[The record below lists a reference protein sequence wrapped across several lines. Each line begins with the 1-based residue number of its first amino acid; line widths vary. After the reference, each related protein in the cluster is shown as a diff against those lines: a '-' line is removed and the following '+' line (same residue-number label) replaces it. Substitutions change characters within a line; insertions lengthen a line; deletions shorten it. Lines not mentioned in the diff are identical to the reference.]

1 MLSIDFIRKNAAK
14 VRYSIDQKRLSDVID
29 LDEILNL
36 EEFYR
41 AQLRIVETKRS
52 LRNQLSEGISQVEG
66 KARRKLIRE
75 AAKVKKEIKELDQEL
90 AERKSKLDVRLLRI
104 PNVIHPDVPEGID
117 GTENVVS
124 HKVGKPKKFDFTPK
138 DHMVL
143 GESLDLI
150 DTKTS
155 AKVSGARFNYL
166 KNEAVLMQFALIN
179 FVLDTLTD
187 QAIIGELADKVGN
200 PSATTFTP
208 VIPPVMIK
216 GEVAK
221 RMARLD
227 PVGERYY
234 LPEDDLMFV
243 GSAEH
248 SLGPMFMDQTLDE
261 TQLPLRFVGYSTAF
275 RREAGTY
282 GKDTQGILRRH
293 QFDKI
298 EIESFTVAENGLVEQ
313 DLFVAIQEYLLT
325 QLKIPYQVVKICTGD
340 MGKPD
345 YRQIDME
352 CYMPGQGEYRE
363 THTSDYMTDYQA
375 RRLNTRYK
383 DSKGKTHFV
392 HMNDATAFAIGRTLI
407 AIFENYQQK
416 DGSILIPEVLRSYM
430 GGKEKIQRREGVKEQ
445 S

>member
-1 MLSIDFIRKNAAK
+1 MLDIVFIKENSDK
-14 VRYSIDQKRLSDVID
+14 VKYAIDQKHLSSVVD

-36 EEFYR
+36 DESYK
-41 AQLRIVETKRS
+41 AQLQLVETKRS
-52 LRNQLSEGISQVEG
+52 LRNQLSENISQVEEE
-66 KARRKLIRE
+66 ARTKLIQE
-75 AAKVKKEIKELDQEL
+75 ASQVKEDIKKLESELNEY
-90 AERKSKLDVRLLRI
+90 KSKLDLLLLQV

-117 GTENVVS
+117 ESENVVS
-124 HKVGKPKKFDFTPK
+124 HKVREPVEFDFTPK
-138 DHMVL
+138 DHMEL
-143 GESLDLI
+143 GEMLDLI
-150 DTKTS
+150 DTETS

-179 FVLDTLTD
+179 FVFDTLTN
-187 QAIIGELADKVGN
+187 AEIIKEVANKVGN
-200 PSATTFTP
+200 PSSKTFTP
-208 VIPPVMIK
+208 ILPPVMIK

-227 PVGERYY
+227 PVEERYY
-234 LPEDDLMFV
+234 LPEDNLMFV

-248 SLGPMFMDQTLDE
+248 SLGPMFMDQTLNE
-261 TQLPLRFVGYSTAF
+261 SELPIRLVGYSTAF

-298 EIESFTVAENGLVEQ
+298 EIESFTTAENGLVEQ
-313 DLFVAIQEYLLT
+313 DLFVALQEYMLT

-345 YRQIDME
+345 YRQIDIE
-352 CYMPGQGEYRE
+352 CYMPGQGTYRE
-363 THTSDYMTDYQA
+363 THTSDYMADYQA

-383 DSKGKTHFV
+383 DGQGKTHFV

-416 DGSILIPEVLRSYM
+416 DGSILIPEVLRHYM
-430 GGKEKIQRREGVKEQ
+430 GGKEKIQRDKMKK
-445 S
+445 

>member
-1 MLSIDFIRKNAAK
+1 MLDIDFIRKNQDT
-14 VRYSIDQKRLSDVID
+14 VRYAIDQKHLGTIVD

-36 EEFYR
+36 DESYR
-41 AQLRIVETKRS
+41 AQLQLVETKRS
-52 LRNQLSEGISQVEG
+52 LRNQLSENIAQVEG
-66 KARRKLIRE
+66 RVRRKLILE
-75 AAKVKKEIKELDQEL
+75 ATQIKSEIKELEQEL
-90 AERKSKLDVRLLRI
+90 AEYKSKLDILLLRI
-104 PNVIHPDVPEGID
+104 PNVIHPDVPKGGD
-117 GTENVVS
+117 DAGNVIS
-124 HKVGKPKKFDFTPK
+124 HKVGKPREFDFTPK
-138 DHMVL
+138 DHMEL

-150 DTKTS
+150 DTETS

-179 FVLDTLTD
+179 FVFDTLTNPE
-187 QAIIGELADKVGN
+187 IIKELAEKVGN
-200 PSATTFTP
+200 PSPKTFTP
-208 VIPPVMIK
+208 IMPPVIIK

-221 RMARLD
+221 RMARLN
-227 PVGERYY
+227 PVEERYY

-248 SLGPMFMDQTLDE
+248 SLGPMFMDETLDG

-282 GKDTQGILRRH
+282 GKDTNGILRRH

-298 EIESFTVAENGLVEQ
+298 EMESFTTAENGLAEQ
-313 DLFVAIQEYLLT
+313 DFFVAIQEYLLT
-325 QLKIPYQVVKICTGD
+325 QLEIPYQVVKICTGD

-383 DSKGKTHFV
+383 DNEGKAHFV
-392 HMNDATAFAIGRTLI
+392 HMNDGTVFAIGRTLI

-416 DGSILIPEVLRSYM
+416 DGSIEIPKALRSYM
-430 GGKEKIQRREGVKEQ
+430 GGKEKIQRSEEER
-445 S
+445 